1 MTPQILDVGGKLIR
15 NDRKEK
21 GRGNFTPLS
30 INSSPYLNLVVAV
43 YRQAIKDADEND
55 LRAFDF
61 LMRDPYGVLS
71 DEMKGGL
78 VKRYAN
84 KRRFF

>member
-1 MTPQILDVGGKLIR
+1 MTPVILDVGGKLIR
-15 NDRKEK
+15 NERKEK
-21 GRGNFTPLS
+21 GRGNFTPLLV
-30 INSSPYLNLVVAV
+30 NSSPYLNLVVAV

-55 LRAFDF
+55 SRAFDF

>member
-1 MTPQILDVGGKLIR
+1 MTAVIIDQDEKLL
-15 NDRKEK
+15 NFCKK

-30 INSSPYLNLVVAV
+30 INSSPYLLLVVAV

-55 LRAFDF
+55 SRAFDF
-61 LMRDPYGVLS
+61 LMKDPYGVLS

>member
-1 MTPQILDVGGKLIR
+1 MTPTIIDIEGKLITF
-15 NDRKEK
+15 DRKEK

-30 INSSPYLNLVVAV
+30 INSSPYMNLTAAI

-55 LRAFDF
+55 LGAFDF
-61 LMRDPYGVLS
+61 LMKDPYGVLS